1 MFAERKRNET
11 ERNGTETET
20 AGLRRTQIVAKRNV
34 TKRNGSERAIPIK
47 TERKNLLYSMS
58 ISSLGFRFIFNTLAL
73 HFPSFGF
80 SFVSVFFFSRLFVS
94 FFLSCLE
101 VYPWLEVK
109 LKPKRFLCYSMQI
122 NFEFACR
129 LFCRFSFAFCAL
141 FICIN

>member
-47 TERKNLLYSMS
+47 TERKNLLYSIS

-80 SFVSVFFFSRLFVS
+80 SFVSVFFFLGFLFFFFFFFILSRGLSLAGSEIETEAVPLLF
-94 FFLSCLE
+94 
-101 VYPWLEVK
+101 
-109 LKPKRFLCYSMQI
+109 
-122 NFEFACR
+122 NA
-129 LFCRFSFAFCAL
+129 
-141 FICIN
+141 N